1 MPTWSNA
8 GSLPPGSLP
17 RNISAKS
24 SAIAIFGPSPSF
36 LEENE
41 NPTPTPRRWRNMKLS
56 RSQPSTKL
64 GTPSGSR
71 GFGPM
76 ALRVGANG
84 MRRIYVV
91 ISFALLLSALLPGAE
106 DFLKAPRF
114 PNGAYFRH
122 HFAERV
128 PHFELRGPERLEEF
142 MVGDRL
148 ELSL

>member
-36 LEENE
+36 LEENA

-64 GTPSGSR
+64 GTPSKIMDPVTIKSFSR
-71 GFGPM
+71 KSFVLPLLKEKGWSLSDWAIESKADSHAVNDYLNGKRNPYASTRLKLAQ
-76 ALRVGANG
+76 ALGVEVK
-84 MRRIYVV
+84 Y
-91 ISFALLLSALLPGAE
+91 LPE
-106 DFLKAPRF
+106 
-114 PNGAYFRH
+114 
-122 HFAERV
+122 
-128 PHFELRGPERLEEF
+128 
-142 MVGDRL
+142 
-148 ELSL
+148 

>member
-64 GTPSGSR
+64 GTPSTAVSTSETASGWQTVQFSTPVPITANTVYIISWQTSFFYYVNRYFVSITHDKGPLHTPGVYEPSNGSCNHTDTWPKDTQGR
-71 GFGPM
+71 
-76 ALRVGANG
+76 
-84 MRRIYVV
+84 
-91 ISFALLLSALLPGAE
+91 
-106 DFLKAPRF
+106 
-114 PNGAYFRH
+114 
-122 HFAERV
+122 
-128 PHFELRGPERLEEF
+128 
-142 MVGDRL
+142 
-148 ELSL
+148 